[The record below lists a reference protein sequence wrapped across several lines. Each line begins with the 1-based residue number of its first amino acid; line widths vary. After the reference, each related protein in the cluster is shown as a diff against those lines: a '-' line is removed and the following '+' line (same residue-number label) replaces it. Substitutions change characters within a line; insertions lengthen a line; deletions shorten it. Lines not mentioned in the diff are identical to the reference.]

1 MKVIDIFT
9 HVFGSVLY
17 ANLFFFF
24 YFSIS
29 KNKYKISFSA
39 VAKWRISGNVN
50 VIAECWLNFLTLKKY
65 LYVKINEPKLPLNNE
80 LLHLLVGF
88 ASNM

>member
-1 MKVIDIFT
+1 MNLRKLMKVIDIFT

-39 VAKWRISGNVN
+39 VAK
-50 VIAECWLNFLTLKKY
+50 
-65 LYVKINEPKLPLNNE
+65 
-80 LLHLLVGF
+80 
-88 ASNM
+88 